1 MNSKTLA
8 QTYVRHNEQFF
19 LVSTIDR
26 DSSAMDGGRYAET
39 LVWNYNLETR
49 LAETL
54 VGQFEGTE
62 GTIVKHQQVVV
73 GLFEQG
79 IKYLLDD

>member
-1 MNSKTLA
+1 MNNQTLV
-8 QTYVRHNEQFF
+8 QTYVRHNDQFF
-19 LVSTIDR
+19 FISTIDR

-49 LAETL
+49 LAEAL

-62 GTIVKHQQVVV
+62 GTIAKHQQVVV

-79 IKYLLDD
+79 IKYLLEN